1 MCHIVC
7 TFLDV
12 SFYENII
19 DYMNLKITADFLSIC
34 FGYCDYVYEDN
45 IMWALWQLV
54 PITVHF

>member
-12 SFYENII
+12 SFYESII

-45 IMWALWQLV
+45 IM
-54 PITVHF
+54 